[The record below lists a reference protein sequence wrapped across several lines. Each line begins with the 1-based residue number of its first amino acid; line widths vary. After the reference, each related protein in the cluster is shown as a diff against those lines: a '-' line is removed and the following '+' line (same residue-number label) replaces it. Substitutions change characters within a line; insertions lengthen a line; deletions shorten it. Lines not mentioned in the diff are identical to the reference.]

1 MFPRPGSSA
10 HAVRSYPPL
19 PPTARAPPPAR
30 RATAPLPPPL
40 AHPRPSVGLRLPRC
54 LRSLHGCPMNPIIET
69 QGLTKVYG
77 ANGGAV
83 HALRGIDLTVEKGEF
98 VALIGPSGS
107 GKSTL
112 MAILG
117 CLDLPTVGTYTL
129 DGRQVQGLSG
139 GELARIRNEKVGFV
153 FQSYNLLPKASIV
166 RNVELPM
173 LYAGVGRKERRERA
187 LALLEKVGIADK
199 ADKLPATLSGGQKQR
214 VAVARALA
222 NEPALLLADEPTG
235 ALDSKTGAEVLDLFR
250 ELHQQGHTLLLVTH
264 DPSIA
269 ALAERRVE
277 IRDGLIATAGEAVM
291 GGEREDLMS

>member
-1 MFPRPGSSA
+1 MSS
-10 HAVRSYPPL
+10 
-19 PPTARAPPPAR
+19 
-30 RATAPLPPPL
+30 
-40 AHPRPSVGLRLPRC
+40 
-54 LRSLHGCPMNPIIET
+54 IIQT

-77 ANGGAV
+77 SNGTAV
-83 HALRGIDLTVEKGEF
+83 HALRGIDLTVAKGEF

-117 CLDLPTVGTYTL
+117 CLDLPTEGTYTL
-129 DGRQVQGLSG
+129 DGHQVQGLSG

-153 FQSYNLLPKASIV
+153 FQSYNLLPKASIA

-199 ADKLPATLSGGQKQR
+199 ADKLPGTLSGGQRQR

-235 ALDSKTGAEVLDLFR
+235 ALDSKTGAEVLGLFR
-250 ELHQQGHTLLLVTH
+250 ELHQQGNTLLLVTH

-269 ALAERRVE
+269 AQAERQVE
-277 IRDGLIATAGEAVM
+277 IRDGLIALNEGAA
-291 GGEREDLMS
+291 

>member
-1 MFPRPGSSA
+1 MSS
-10 HAVRSYPPL
+10 
-19 PPTARAPPPAR
+19 
-30 RATAPLPPPL
+30 
-40 AHPRPSVGLRLPRC
+40 
-54 LRSLHGCPMNPIIET
+54 IIQT

-77 ANGGAV
+77 SNGTAV
-83 HALRGIDLTVEKGEF
+83 HALRGIDLTVAKGEF

-117 CLDLPTVGTYTL
+117 CLDLPTEGTYTL

-153 FQSYNLLPKASIV
+153 FQSYNLLPKASIA

-187 LALLEKVGIADK
+187 MALLEKVGIADK
-199 ADKLPATLSGGQKQR
+199 ADKLPGTLSGGQRQR

-235 ALDSKTGAEVLDLFR
+235 ALDSRTGAEVLDLFR
-250 ELHQQGHTLLLVTH
+250 ELHRQGNTLLLVTH

-269 ALAERRVE
+269 AQAERRVE
-277 IRDGLIATAGEAVM
+277 IKDGLVATAEGAA
-291 GGEREDLMS
+291 